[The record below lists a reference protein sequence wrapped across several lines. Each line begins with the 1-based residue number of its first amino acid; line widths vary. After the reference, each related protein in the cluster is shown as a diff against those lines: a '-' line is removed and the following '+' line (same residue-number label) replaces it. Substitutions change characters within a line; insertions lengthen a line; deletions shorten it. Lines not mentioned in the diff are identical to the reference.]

1 MPVRS
6 FLRRRQRGASLV
18 ELMIVLVLGLVITA
32 GIYQLFS
39 ANQRAYR
46 LQSALSEVQGNG
58 RFVLD
63 LMQRELRHAGFAP
76 ACQGAPMSG
85 MASGGLALN
94 MPESRADALFP
105 DGRFEA
111 VLGWDQPGN
120 GSYGA
125 GLQDYQEGD
134 VLLIQHAA
142 EPVGRALDD
151 EIAPGDVEIPLAG
164 DEGLPSG
171 GLLAFVERGHCEIV
185 ETTSSGEVSNGFRNG
200 FSGEATWVGKPQSD
214 IYYIGQDESGN
225 DALRR
230 RDLIDDSVETLAAPV
245 TDIELRFLEGESYV
259 SVPFVDDWE
268 DVTAVRVSV
277 LLRSSEANVL
287 ESPASVRLGDLDF
300 QAEDDDRHL
309 YQGVTTTVALRNR
322 LVEGE

>member
-46 LQSALSEVQGNG
+46 LQSALLEVQGNG

-200 FSGEATWVGKPQSD
+200 FSGEATWVGQPQSD